1 LKAIYWLLCSH
12 THCGYLS
19 VDQSRLVTGLP
30 EQQSMMRMCLQ
41 TGLTV
46 MAGFVFDFA
55 DLFDKARCVL
65 ESNELG
71 MRIAQNYRHSVEE
84 WKSIIPESG

>member
-1 LKAIYWLLCSH
+1 
-12 THCGYLS
+12 
-19 VDQSRLVTGLP
+19 
-30 EQQSMMRMCLQ
+30 MMRMCLQ

-65 ESNELG
+65 EKHGPGASK
-71 MRIAQNYRHSVEE
+71 MIAAAGNPNGEGVA
-84 WKSIIPESG
+84 KSDVCEGTLMFYDAVMALPEAKRGPVLRAIYGE